1 MFSSIVRIL
10 TSLCW
15 CCLGAKN
22 LYLLILLIKNWPDDP
37 CVGLEDVERFEE
49 LEEGLLNVLAFEFP
63 KAIECYIEECQN
75 DWETFVWFLDFVFWI
90 LDIHFHTTHLWVFL
104 ACLFFFLHMQ
114 AFFYMNYIFPKKNQ
128 QFILIYMV
136 LHGFTWWTSV
146 NHIHLR
152 LSGFT
157 WFKINLHDFALTL
170 TWCVF

>member
-1 MFSSIVRIL
+1 
-10 TSLCW
+10 
-15 CCLGAKN
+15 
-22 LYLLILLIKNWPDDP
+22 
-37 CVGLEDVERFEE
+37 VGLGDVERFEE